1 MKPIIWFFYMMNETF
16 NGTYFQKKRSQFG
29 LSTQFLKCRG
39 VGTGEASE
47 SRASPEIRAF
57 TIEKF

>member
-29 LSTQFLKCRG
+29 LSTQFLKWNLFLKQD
-39 VGTGEASE
+39 A
-47 SRASPEIRAF
+47 
-57 TIEKF
+57 